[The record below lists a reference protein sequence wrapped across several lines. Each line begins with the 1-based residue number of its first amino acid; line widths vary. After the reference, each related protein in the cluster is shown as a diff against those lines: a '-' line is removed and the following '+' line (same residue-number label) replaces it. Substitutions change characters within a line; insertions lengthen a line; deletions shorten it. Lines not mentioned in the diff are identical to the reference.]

1 MVLRQIAEGV
11 IVTDASGQIVFVNPI
26 AAQIHGAA
34 HLNISPSAYASA
46 YALLTVDGEPYP
58 PQDLPLARAVAG
70 EIVTEARWRIRRPDG
85 TVVLAAGS
93 ACPLRGRRG
102 RQVGALLI
110 LREATIETQSAAEL
124 EEARTALHHAHK
136 MEAIGQLTGGVAH
149 DFNNLLTVIRSGVD
163 LLSQHDAD
171 QERRARYID
180 AIGQAAD
187 RAAQL
192 TSQLLAFARR
202 QPSRTEVFDVADRTR
217 KLVAMLETVM
227 SPGVVIQAR
236 ISSKPCYVRAD
247 LGQFE
252 TALMNIAVN
261 ARDAM
266 SGIGVLSVT
275 VEPVDGVPA
284 LRARAA
290 IPGSFVAVSLTDTG
304 AGIALDRL
312 DRIFEPFYT
321 TKDLGKGT
329 GLGLSQVHGFAELSG
344 GEVRVESQ
352 EGKGACF
359 TLYVPRTSDPDAVSP
374 GVD

>member
-58 PQDLPLARAVAG
+58 AADLPLARAVAG

-85 TVVLAAGS
+85 TIVLAVGS
-93 ACPLRGRRG
+93 AGPLRGRGG

-163 LLSQHDAD
+163 LLRQHDAD

-217 KLVAMLETVM
+217 KLVTMLETVM

-236 ISSKPCYVRAD
+236 IGSEPSYVRAD
-247 LGQFE
+247 ISQFE

-266 SGIGVLSVT
+266 SGVGVLSVT

-284 LRARAA
+284 LRASPA
-290 IPGSFVAVSLTDTG
+290 IPGPFVSVCLTDTG
-304 AGIALDRL
+304 AGIPSDQLDRVL
-312 DRIFEPFYT
+312 EPFYT
-321 TKDLGKGT
+321 TKAIGKGT
-329 GLGLSQVHGFAELSG
+329 GLGLSQVYSFAKQAG
-344 GEVRVESQ
+344 GDVRVESRQ
-352 EGKGACF
+352 GEGARF
-359 TLYVPRTSDPDAVSP
+359 TLYVPRASGPSAVPP